1 MKGDEVDEASDAQG
15 PRRNFLPRNRQR
27 ERVLRLVREHEGA
40 VDAVELASQIGVHVS
55 TVRFHLDALCDDGAI
70 MRTRLNR
77 PGAGRPRT
85 GYLAIEERVDYR
97 TLADVLATELGQTV
111 QTRARRAQHAGH
123 EWAVRMAASRSA
135 LIDGGER
142 TPESDADDALDH
154 AAARTTDAFAR
165 MGFGPELVSAV
176 GPSTPSSA
184 GSGGPAGERERII
197 RLHACPVRD
206 LARSH
211 PEVVCGVHRGL
222 LQGLLDTSAAEGNGK
237 PHRPA
242 ISAHLEPFVEPEL
255 CVARLVAG

>member
-1 MKGDEVDEASDAQG
+1 MKGDEVDEASDTRG
-15 PRRNFLPRNRQR
+15 PRRNLLPRNRQR
-27 ERVLRLVREHEGA
+27 ERVLRMVREHEGA
-40 VDAVELASQIGVHVS
+40 VDAAELASQIGVHVT

-70 MRTRLNR
+70 TRTRMNR

-97 TLADVLATELGQTV
+97 TLADVLAMELGQTV

-123 EWAVRMAASRSA
+123 EWAVRMAASRRA
-135 LIDGGER
+135 GTGDGGH
-142 TPESDADDALDH
+142 TPESDDDDALDH

-165 MGFGPELVSAV
+165 MGFGPELVSAA
-176 GPSTPSSA
+176 GPPTPPSA
-184 GSGGPAGERERII
+184 DSGGPAGERERII

-222 LQGLLDTSAAEGNGK
+222 LQGLLDTSATEGNRK

-242 ISAHLEPFVEPEL
+242 LSAHLEPFVEPEL

>member
-1 MKGDEVDEASDAQG
+1 VDEESDTRG

-27 ERVLRLVREHEGA
+27 ERVLRMVREHEGA
-40 VDAVELASQIGVHVS
+40 VDAVELASQLGVHVT

-70 MRTRLNR
+70 TRTRMNR

-97 TLADVLATELGQTV
+97 TLADVLAMELGQTV

-123 EWAVRMAASRSA
+123 EWATRMTASRSA
-135 LIDGGER
+135 GTGDSGH
-142 TPESDADDALDH
+142 TPQSDADDALDH
-154 AAARTTDAFAR
+154 AAARTTNAFAR
-165 MGFGPELVSAV
+165 MGFGPELVSAP
-176 GPSTPSSA
+176 GPSTPPSTD
-184 GSGGPAGERERII
+184 SGGPAGERERII

-211 PEVVCGVHRGL
+211 PEVVCGEHRGL
-222 LQGLLDTSAAEGNGK
+222 RQGLLDTSATEGNRK
-237 PHRPA
+237 PQRPA